1 MNVEKTATRGD
12 RNGTVDWE
20 GIHRQLE
27 AMRTAAEH
35 GWAPGPEEARKI
47 LKARAQALARTP
59 QGGGLRVHRAAMQDV
74 ARAIRAMRG
83 RAITQ
88 HRPTQLQH
96 GAAAGE
102 SLEIL
107 EFRLAY
113 ESYAIEACFVREV
126 CPLKDFTPVPC
137 TPPFVLGIVNVRG
150 QILSVIDLK
159 KFFELPEKGLSDLN
173 KVIVAHNRDIE
184 FGILADAVA
193 GVRAI
198 PVADIQ
204 APLPTLTGIRQD
216 YLKGVT
222 RDRLVVLDGAKLL
235 SDSRMKVEREPGA
248 RAGGS

>member
-1 MNVEKTATRGD
+1 MNAGKTATRGD
-12 RNGTVDWE
+12 RKGTVDWE
-20 GIHRQLE
+20 RIHRWLE
-27 AMRTAAEH
+27 ALRTAAER
-35 GWAPGPEEARKI
+35 GWTPTPEEARKI
-47 LKARAQALARTP
+47 LKARAQDLAREP
-59 QGGGLRVHRAAMQDV
+59 QPD
-74 ARAIRAMRG
+74 
-83 RAITQ
+83 
-88 HRPTQLQH
+88 
-96 GAAAGE
+96 AAGE

-150 QILSVIDLK
+150 QILSVLDLK
-159 KFFELPEKGLSDLN
+159 TFFELPEKGLSDLN
-173 KVIVAHNRDIE
+173 KVIIAHNRDIE

-204 APLPTLTGIRQD
+204 ASLPTLTGIRQE

-235 SDSRMKVEREPGA
+235 SDSRMKIHTEPGA

>member
-47 LKARAQALARTP
+47 LKARAQALARKP
-59 QGGGLRVHRAAMQDV
+59 QPD
-74 ARAIRAMRG
+74 
-83 RAITQ
+83 
-88 HRPTQLQH
+88 
-96 GAAAGE
+96 AAGE

>member
-12 RNGTVDWE
+12 RKWTVDWE
-20 GIHRQLE
+20 RIHRQIE
-27 AMRTAAEH
+27 VMRTAAEQ
-35 GWAPGPEEARKI
+35 GWAPSAEEARKI
-47 LKARAQALARTP
+47 LKDRAQALARKP
-59 QGGGLRVHRAAMQDV
+59 Q
-74 ARAIRAMRG
+74 
-83 RAITQ
+83 
-88 HRPTQLQH
+88 PN
-96 GAAAGE
+96 AAGE

-173 KVIVAHNRDIE
+173 KVIIAHNRDVE

-198 PVADIQ
+198 PVAEIQ
-204 APLPTLTGIRQD
+204 PPLPTLTGIRQE

-222 RDRLVVLDGAKLL
+222 RERLVVLDGAKLL
-235 SDSRMKVEREPGA
+235 SDSRMKVDGEPSA